1 MVTLGAKDKKLY
13 LQNQA
18 LSPGLLNLASSLVP
32 RPLPVFHAMLQNRK
46 LGMGLGTRL
55 QYMRKAG
62 NGNGPEDKASHNIII
77 TYEGRTMRET

>member
-13 LQNQA
+13 LQHQA
-18 LSPGLLNLASSLVP
+18 LSPGLS
-32 RPLPVFHAMLQNRK
+32 VFRAMLQNRK
-46 LGMGLGTRL
+46 LEMGLGTRL

-62 NGNGPEDKASHNIII
+62 NGNGPGDKASHNIII